1 MKIILGTANVKNKYG
16 LNANNLNLKEF
27 NKVKSYSKKNN
38 FYWKLLKIIKI

>member
-27 NKVKSYSKKNN
+27 NKVKNYSKKII
-38 FYWKLLKIIKI
+38 FIWKLRRIIKI